1 MKQTIP
7 NILILGAGV
16 AGMAAAQALADQ
28 DLVVYLVE
36 KEDAP
41 GGHAAKWA
49 CMATESCENCGACL
63 SIEMADQIQKQK
75 NLILH
80 LKTTIKT
87 LKKKDQGYEV
97 TLENKVSF
105 FVEKI
110 IMATGF
116 SPFNPAQ
123 TDSLHYDTY
132 KNVITTAELNTLLKE
147 ETLATYFNG
156 KPDPKIAFIQ
166 CVGSRNRDQGRDYCS
181 QVCCKISMRHANK
194 ITHLFPESE
203 ITLFYMDLQIIGKE
217 IRPLFNKL
225 SKNIELIQGIPAEIL
240 ENKETKMLTIVA
252 EDKKNLSR
260 VSKAFDLIVLSIG
273 MLPSENLESTCSML
287 DVKSNSWGFFN
298 TDQASLSKDV
308 VIAGCANGPKDI
320 LTSKQDG
327 RIAAGKVIEKLGLN
341 KKKQVSIAVFGEG
354 IQADKTALALSSK
367 GCPTFLFG
375 PGKSLSK
382 DTPVTVLSDTSI
394 ISFSG
399 TAGNFS
405 LYYKLNNK
413 KENLICGAV
422 IAALEPE
429 QSLNR
434 VDGLLNKTLGLDRW
448 AELVKTDPDN
458 LPDNIVILLDYF
470 GPEVKSF
477 AGLALKTSVKAR
489 ALGKNISII
498 MNKMLVH
505 GASGQRLYDT
515 ARQNGV
521 NFFRFETNKDLQI
534 QDSGKGFLIKL
545 KEATLPSI
553 ELDITCDYLVLPP
566 SLTPAPGFKNT
577 ADLMGQ
583 AIDRE
588 GFLQSANSRHRLTQS
603 PRKGIFF
610 AGTCHDETDQDD
622 LDNEINDILSAFSTE
637 SFDLPHIKTGLD
649 LEIEIDQKK
658 CAQCLTC
665 IRVCPHSAIIM
676 NEKNRPQIVQD
687 SCFSCHLCVSSCPA
701 YAIESKTL
709 ANDIIAGKVTKDNIV
724 ILACERSAAL
734 AAGSIALPDNIT
746 LIPISCAC
754 RISSDVILKALLKG
768 ASKVIVAGCHEDNCR
783 SIKGSNVADAS
794 TRQVLRIPGIEASEV
809 VWEPIAAN
817 ETKKFERIIFK
828 A

>member
-240 ENKETKMLTIVA
+240 ENKETKMLTIIA
-252 EDKKNLSR
+252 EDKKIFPGFP
-260 VSKAFDLIVLSIG
+260 KPLISL
-273 MLPSENLESTCSML
+273 
-287 DVKSNSWGFFN
+287 FF
-298 TDQASLSKDV
+298 
-308 VIAGCANGPKDI
+308 P
-320 LTSKQDG
+320 
-327 RIAAGKVIEKLGLN
+327 
-341 KKKQVSIAVFGEG
+341 
-354 IQADKTALALSSK
+354 LA
-367 GCPTFLFG
+367 C
-375 PGKSLSK
+375 
-382 DTPVTVLSDTSI
+382 
-394 ISFSG
+394 
-399 TAGNFS
+399 
-405 LYYKLNNK
+405 
-413 KENLICGAV
+413 C
-422 IAALEPE
+422 
-429 QSLNR
+429 
-434 VDGLLNKTLGLDRW
+434 LLKTL
-448 AELVKTDPDN
+448 
-458 LPDNIVILLDYF
+458 
-470 GPEVKSF
+470 S
-477 AGLALKTSVKAR
+477 
-489 ALGKNISII
+489 
-498 MNKMLVH
+498 
-505 GASGQRLYDT
+505 Q
-515 ARQNGV
+515 
-521 NFFRFETNKDLQI
+521 
-534 QDSGKGFLIKL
+534 
-545 KEATLPSI
+545 
-553 ELDITCDYLVLPP
+553 
-566 SLTPAPGFKNT
+566 PA
-577 ADLMGQ
+577 ACLM
-583 AIDRE
+583 
-588 GFLQSANSRHRLTQS
+588 
-603 PRKGIFF
+603 
-610 AGTCHDETDQDD
+610 
-622 LDNEINDILSAFSTE
+622 
-637 SFDLPHIKTGLD
+637 
-649 LEIEIDQKK
+649 
-658 CAQCLTC
+658 
-665 IRVCPHSAIIM
+665 
-676 NEKNRPQIVQD
+676 
-687 SCFSCHLCVSSCPA
+687 
-701 YAIESKTL
+701 
-709 ANDIIAGKVTKDNIV
+709 
-724 ILACERSAAL
+724 
-734 AAGSIALPDNIT
+734 
-746 LIPISCAC
+746 
-754 RISSDVILKALLKG
+754 
-768 ASKVIVAGCHEDNCR
+768 
-783 SIKGSNVADAS
+783 
-794 TRQVLRIPGIEASEV
+794 
-809 VWEPIAAN
+809 
-817 ETKKFERIIFK
+817 
-828 A
+828 